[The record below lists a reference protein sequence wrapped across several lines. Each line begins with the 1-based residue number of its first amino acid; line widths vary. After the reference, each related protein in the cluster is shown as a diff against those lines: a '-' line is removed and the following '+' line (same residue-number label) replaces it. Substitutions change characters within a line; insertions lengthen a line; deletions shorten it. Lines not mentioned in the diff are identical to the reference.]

1 MSLVNPTL
9 TVSLIQV
16 SMEWENI
23 SANLKTFEEKLAK
36 INQATD
42 IIVLPEMFT
51 TGFSMSAV
59 ALAEPMDGRTI
70 QWLTKQAAKY
80 DAVVTGSFIAKEN
93 GQYYNRLIW
102 MQPDGHFE
110 QYDKRHLFTLAKE
123 HNTYTAGTKKL
134 VVNYK
139 GWKICPLVCYD
150 LRFPVWSRNV
160 EQYDLLIYV
169 ANWPDRR
176 REAWKALLRSR
187 AIENQAYTI
196 GVNRVGKDEK
206 DLYYSGDSSLFDYQ
220 GELIYQV
227 AHQQDIFTATL
238 SKSDQDIFRSKLNFL
253 ADRDSFQ
260 INT

>member
-1 MSLVNPTL
+1 M
-9 TVSLIQV
+9 
-16 SMEWENI
+16 
-23 SANLKTFEEKLAK
+23 
-36 INQATD
+36 
-42 IIVLPEMFT
+42 
-51 TGFSMSAV
+51 
-59 ALAEPMDGRTI
+59 
-70 QWLTKQAAKY
+70 
-80 DAVVTGSFIAKEN
+80 
-93 GQYYNRLIW
+93 
-102 MQPDGHFE
+102 
-110 QYDKRHLFTLAKE
+110 
-123 HNTYTAGTKKL
+123 
-134 VVNYK
+134 NYK